1 MDTLNN
7 TRKIAGCKALSLDF
21 LGWIILD
28 NILKYKIL

>member
-7 TRKIAGCKALSLDF
+7 TRKTAGCKTLFLDF
-21 LGWIILD
+21 SGWIILD